1 MTVEL
6 NPDEA
11 KMKTSGPKK
20 TNDYQKAQEMAEAG
34 KHIEALEY
42 IQEHLNANPNDAEA
56 LNDAGAIFHCIG
68 RPQEAISHLVKAR
81 SLQKDSAE
89 IIWNLSE
96 SYLAIGNAEQAAQLF
111 DDMEDM
117 DILNPEVL
125 NRTATVFL
133 DAGCL
138 DDALKMLTR
147 SLQLLPS
154 QEEMLQPIL
163 TVIRHKMGETSS
175 Q

>member
-11 KMKTSGPKK
+11 MAKNNEAKNP
-20 TNDYQKAQEMAEAG
+20 NAYQKAQEMAEAG
-34 KHIEALEY
+34 KHSEALEC
-42 IQEHLNANPNDAEA
+42 IQEHLKANPNDAEA

-68 RPQEAISHLVKAR
+68 RHQEAISHLIKAR
-81 SLQKDSAE
+81 SLQKDSVE
-89 IIWNLSE
+89 ILWNLSE
-96 SYLAIGNAEQAAQLF
+96 AYLAVGNAEQAAQLF
-111 DDMEDM
+111 DDMEEM
-117 DILNPEVL
+117 SILNPEVL

-138 DDALKMLTR
+138 DDALKMLSR

-154 QEEMLQPIL
+154 QEEMLRPII
-163 TVIRHKMGETSS
+163 TVIRHKMEEASS
-175 Q
+175 E

>member
-1 MTVEL
+1 VTVKENSKGSPAQNDVL
-6 NPDEA
+6 V
-11 KMKTSGPKK
+11 K
-20 TNDYQKAQEMAEAG
+20 TNDYQNALELAEVG
-34 KHIEALEY
+34 RYEEALEY

-56 LNDAGAIFHCIG
+56 LNDAGAILHCIG

-96 SYLAIGNAEQAAQLF
+96 SYLAAGNGEQAAQLF
-111 DDMEDM
+111 DDMEEM
-117 DILNPEVL
+117 AILNPEVL

-138 DDALKMLTR
+138 DDALKMLLR
-147 SLQLLPS
+147 SLQLVPS
-154 QEEMLQPIL
+154 QEEMLRPIIE
-163 TVIRHKMGETSS
+163 VIRHKMGEPASE
-175 Q
+175 

>member
-6 NPDEA
+6 NPEEA
-11 KMKTSGPKK
+11 QTENNEPQ
-20 TNDYQKAQEMAEAG
+20 NPNAYQKAQEMAEAG
-34 KHIEALEY
+34 KHAEALEY

-56 LNDAGAIFHCIG
+56 LNDAGAILHCIG
-68 RPQEAISHLVKAR
+68 RSQEGISYLVKAR
-81 SLQKDSAE
+81 SIQKDSAE

-96 SYLAIGNAEQAAQLF
+96 SYLATGNGEQAAQLF
-111 DDMEDM
+111 DDMEEM
-117 DILNPEVL
+117 SILNSEVL

-138 DDALKMLTR
+138 DDALKMLSR
-147 SLQLLPS
+147 SLQLVPS
-154 QEEMLQPIL
+154 QEEMLRPIID
-163 TVIRHKMGETSS
+163 VIHSKMGETSS

>member
-1 MTVEL
+1 MTRKLGPGEAQMK
-6 NPDEA
+6 NNEA
-11 KMKTSGPKK
+11 KTP
-20 TNDYQKAQEMAEAG
+20 NAYQRAQEMAEAG

-56 LNDAGAIFHCIG
+56 LNDAGAIFHCLG

-138 DDALKMLTR
+138 DDALKMLLR

-154 QEEMLQPIL
+154 QEEMLQPIIE
-163 TVIRHKMGETSS
+163 VIRCKMGGNSPE
-175 Q
+175 